1 MPWLVKKNWKLI
13 SSYFYYETNTIS
25 VPLLIMYLY
34 KINFLKIKLKLK
46 CCDLNIHRDS
56 GNSYNIS

>member
-1 MPWLVKKNWKLI
+1 MYI
-13 SSYFYYETNTIS
+13 
-25 VPLLIMYLY
+25 LIMRLY

-56 GNSYNIS
+56 GNSCNVS